1 MHPLPASGSQPGAAS
16 GSQQEAGLDAERT
29 SEGQEATG
37 LVFRPAPPQLTKK
50 KIEDH
55 EDSEAL
61 QEQVVNSIVQSQIT
75 HENVIEVQPVGAMA
89 KTDDWW
95 MGQVVFC
102 EGGARNPEV
111 NSLFQIADVDD
122 GSIRWVCADEVT
134 HVLHGLDGINL

>member
-1 MHPLPASGSQPGAAS
+1 MSSEKPSLVPSPSDLLSPPAFLSVKPG
-16 GSQQEAGLDAERT
+16 DF
-29 SEGQEATG
+29 
-37 LVFRPAPPQLTKK
+37 V
-50 KIEDH
+50 
-55 EDSEAL
+55 
-61 QEQVVNSIVQSQIT
+61 IV
-75 HENVIEVQPVGAMA
+75 EVQPIGAMA